1 MNRRAAPLIAAV
13 VATGAAAL
21 ALPAAAEIKP
31 GQQQGLGLTAQDVPE
46 LLKKAKTDPYAPPAA
61 PACETA
67 YQELAALDQILG
79 PDADEPNVKKA
90 EAGNLL
96 MKGVRSLIPHRE
108 IFRVLTGVDRKER
121 ELAEAAMAGW
131 ARRGYLK
138 GMLRSECEQADAP
151 TIAAAEPNG
160 VPAAALAPAPVEQ
173 AALPAPASEPA
184 AIAVDP
190 QPLPPLAPEAETIA
204 AADGLVNP

>member
-1 MNRRAAPLIAAV
+1 MTRRAAPLIAALA
-13 VATGAAAL
+13 ATGAAAL

-31 GQQQGLGLTAQDVPE
+31 GQQEGLGLTAQDVPE
-46 LLKKAKTDPYAPPAA
+46 LLKKAKADPYAPPAA

-79 PDADEPNVKKA
+79 PDADEPSVKKA
-90 EAGNLL
+90 RAGNLL

-138 GMLRSECEQADAP
+138 GMLRADCEPDAR
-151 TIAAAEPNG
+151 TIAAAEPH
-160 VPAAALAPAPVEQ
+160 A
-173 AALPAPASEPA
+173 APASTVAPSPADQAAMPATLAEPS
-184 AIAVDP
+184 AIAAEP
-190 QPLPPLAPEAETIA
+190 QAPLPLASGGETIA